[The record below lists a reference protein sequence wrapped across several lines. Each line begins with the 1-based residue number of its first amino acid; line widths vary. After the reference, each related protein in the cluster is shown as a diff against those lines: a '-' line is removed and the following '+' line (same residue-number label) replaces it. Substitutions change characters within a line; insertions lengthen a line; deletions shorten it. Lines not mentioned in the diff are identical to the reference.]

1 MDNATREEIARA
13 EAGPALHS
21 INDGGRAELIKR
33 IEYILDPS
41 ASAKERSGRRMHLTN
56 HDLRVILNTLHE
68 PILDRLIAEARDKA
82 LEEAA
87 EVARG
92 YHNGV
97 FAALAISALMTKDNP
112 HD

>member
-13 EAGPALHS
+13 MAGAEYG
-21 INDGGRAELIKR
+21 DGSTEPF
-33 IEYILDPS
+33 EPF
-41 ASAKERSGRRMHLTN
+41 N
-56 HDLRVILNTLHE
+56 HFVREIE

-87 EVARG
+87 GAARG

-97 FAALAISALMTKDNP
+97 FAALAISALKTKDNP
-112 HD
+112 HA